1 MKFKFI
7 ILLSFIFLF
16 SQSFL
21 LSRDPDEE
29 TIATVGDYKI
39 TLSEFTSR
47 YTEYISASGI
57 KDNIAAREAVLDNM
71 INDIL
76 LYHYDSDEKILNDI
90 EYNKELRESRK
101 RVILAYLKDKEI
113 YAKITVSEE
122 ELRDTFK
129 KANEEIAARHLYA
142 RTEEEANNL
151 YALAK
156 TGVDFSLLAKQ
167 VFTDSVLRNNGG
179 YLGYFS
185 WGDMDPAFEDAAYS
199 LNVGEISPPVKTEYG
214 YSIIKVEDKVTN
226 PLLTE
231 SEFQKK
237 KSHMESVVKLR
248 KKELSERDYIKRIFD
263 DTQLKFN
270 DKIIN
275 KILTNLYSGNN
286 TESTD
291 SRDNP
296 EECVRYRDKTYSVME
311 IEQKI
316 IDLPSFFKNKIN
328 SMEDLK
334 AAIEGMLLNEILYNI
349 AVSKGYD
356 TVQVVQKKIDK
367 YEMNLFLKFKK
378 EEVLN
383 NAQLPDSVLQK
394 FYSDNIYMFSTEP
407 EINIQEIL
415 VNDKT
420 LADSLAK
427 LLNDGSDFG
436 ELAKKYS
443 LRKWTAENNGI
454 MGYAPL
460 SKFGS
465 YKDLFWNAQV
475 GELIGPVK
483 IENMYGIFKVLGK
496 EDSKPMVFNEVIGE
510 VEKAARLE
518 NQIEIMQ
525 NYLNKIR
532 SNIIINVNEDLLR
545 SALVRESIQ

>member
-1 MKFKFI
+1 LNDK
-7 ILLSFIFLF
+7 
-16 SQSFL
+16 
-21 LSRDPDEE
+21 
-29 TIATVGDYKI
+29 TIAIVNEFKI
-39 TLSEFTSR
+39 SLSEFISR

-57 KDNIAAREAVLDNM
+57 KDNLAAREAILDNM

-76 LYHYDSDEKILNDI
+76 LYYFDSKEKILNDI
-90 EYNKELRESRK
+90 EYNKELYESRK
-101 RVILAYLKDKEI
+101 RAILAYLKDQEI
-113 YAKITVSEE
+113 YAKITVSET
-122 ELRDTFK
+122 ELRDAFN

-142 RTEEEANNL
+142 QTEEEANNL
-151 YALAK
+151 YELAK

-167 VFTDSVLRNNGG
+167 VFTDSVLKNNGG

-214 YSIIKVEDKVTN
+214 YSIIKVEDKVIN
-226 PLLTE
+226 PILTE

-237 KSHMESVVKLR
+237 RSHIENVVKLR
-248 KKELSERDYIKRIFD
+248 KKESSEREYIKSIFD
-263 DTQLKFN
+263 NTQLKFN

-275 KILTNLYSGNN
+275 KILTNLNSENKLESADSNN
-286 TESTD
+286 D
-291 SRDNP
+291 LK
-296 EECVRYRDKTYSVME
+296 ECIRYRDRIYSLME
-311 IEQKI
+311 IENRI
-316 IDLPSFFKNKIN
+316 IDLPSFFKNRIN
-328 SMEDLK
+328 SIENLK
-334 AAIEGMLLNEILYNI
+334 AAIEGLLLNDTLYNI

-356 TVQVVQKKIDK
+356 TVQVVRKKIEI
-367 YEMNLFLKFKK
+367 YNMNLFLKFK
-378 EEVLN
+378 EDEILN
-383 NAQLPDSVLQK
+383 NAQLPDSVVQK
-394 FYSDNIYMFSTEP
+394 FYSDNIYMYSTEP

-420 LADSLAK
+420 LADSLAE
-427 LLNDGSDFG
+427 LLNEGNNFG

-454 MGYAPL
+454 MGYAPV

-465 YKDLFWNAQV
+465 YKELFWNAHV

-483 IENMYGIFKVLGK
+483 IENMFGLFRLLGK
-496 EDSKPMVFNEVIGE
+496 EDSKPFDFNEIKGE

-518 NQIEIMQ
+518 NQNEILH

-532 SNIIINVNEDLLR
+532 SNLNIYINEDLLR